1 MVIPKDQKATT
12 FNMSRLSSFIC
23 SSSGSKQ
30 GVHPAF
36 GLLRNESTRQ
46 LGRTLLHLED
56 SIRVC
61 KSELAGL
68 IKQRDG
74 GHPAEEMVEKSEKR
88 LLEKKELRASI
99 AKSYKMTVDNM

>member
-1 MVIPKDQKATT
+1 M
-12 FNMSRLSSFIC
+12 
-23 SSSGSKQ
+23 
-30 GVHPAF
+30 
-36 GLLRNESTRQ
+36 
-46 LGRTLLHLED
+46 GRTLLHLED